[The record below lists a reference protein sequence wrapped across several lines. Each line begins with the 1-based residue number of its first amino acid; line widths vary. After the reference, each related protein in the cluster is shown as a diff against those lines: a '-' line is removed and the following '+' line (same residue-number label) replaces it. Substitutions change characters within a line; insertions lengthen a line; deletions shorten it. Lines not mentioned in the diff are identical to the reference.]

1 MRNTLSLSSV
11 LTCTTNWPCHCSI
24 MQVSKV
30 ADSVTIAYNEYH
42 PYFFVWRGTQI
53 MVEYTL
59 SPEKGVL
66 SQMAWDWE
74 IIKPFFD
81 HYSLTPTW
89 VNCNYTWGW
98 LDEETGTWT
107 GAVGKVRNCSLV
119 NRSIRSH
126 FCNFEFWVSLAIP
139 DPDLSFIWP
148 WAWHFRSD
156 WEEWSRLGCIQF
168 CLLLWL

>member
-1 MRNTLSLSSV
+1 MLRYLYDLSFQVFYPHYNDKKYALTLQCPNLDNQLTLSLLHNASV
-11 LTCTTNWPCHCSI
+11 QGGIHYHDVC
-24 MQVSKV
+24 KV

-66 SQMAWDWE
+66 SQMALDWE

-89 VNCNYTWGW
+89 VNCNNTYGV

-107 GAVGKVRNCSLV
+107 GAVGKVRNCNLV

-126 FCNFEFWVSLAIP
+126 FCNFEF
-139 DPDLSFIWP
+139 
-148 WAWHFRSD
+148 
-156 WEEWSRLGCIQF
+156 
-168 CLLLWL
+168 